1 MTRITATNLQA
12 ATGCSP
18 VLAATYAGPMDDA
31 CRLFDIDNP
40 RRVAAFVAQV
50 AHESDLFTATEERLN
65 YSAEGLARTWPARYS
80 EMGRPAKDEDRDES
94 GPRKIRPNALALQ
107 LHRNP
112 QAIANHTYANRMGN
126 GSPESGDGWRYRGR
140 GLIQLTGK
148 ANYEAIGEVVR
159 GVDPD
164 APDFVANQDAV
175 KEPRWSAM
183 AAAAFWSERGL
194 NELADAKRF
203 RDITRR
209 INGGEKGMDHRL
221 KLYRR
226 ALAAF
231 GA

>member
-65 YSAEGLARTWPARYS
+65 YSAEGLARTWPARYARA
-80 EMGRPAKDEDRDES
+80 GVKGNP
-94 GPRKIRPNALALQ
+94 PNDLALQ
-107 LHRNP
+107 LARRP
-112 QAIANHTYANRMGN
+112 ELIASHTYANRMGN
-126 GSPESGDGWRYRGR
+126 GAPESGDGWRYRGR

-148 ANYEAIGEVVR
+148 ANYEAIGDVVR

-164 APDFVANQDAV
+164 APDFVANPDAV

-194 NELADAKRF
+194 NDLADAQRF

-209 INGGEKGMDHRL
+209 INGGENGMDHRL

>member
-12 ATGCSP
+12 ATGCTRA
-18 VLAATYAGPMDDA
+18 LAETYAGPMDDA

-40 RRVAAFVAQV
+40 RRLAAFVAQV
-50 AHESDLFTATEERLN
+50 AHESDGFTANEERLN
-65 YSAEGLARTWPARYS
+65 YSAQGLANTWPARYS
-80 EMGRPAKDEDRDES
+80 VGGNAKII
-94 GPRKIRPNALALQ
+94 KPNALALQ

-164 APDFVANQDAV
+164 APDFVANPDAV

-194 NELADAKRF
+194 NDLADAQRF
-203 RDITRR
+203 RDITQR
-209 INGGEKGMDHRL
+209 INGGQKGKDHREG
-221 KLYRR
+221 LYRR

>member
-18 VLAATYAGPMDDA
+18 VLAATYAGPIDDA
-31 CRLFDIDNP
+31 CRLFEINTP
-40 RRVAAFVAQV
+40 RRVAAFIAQV
-50 AHESDLFTATEERLN
+50 AHESDGFTATEERLN
-65 YSAEGLARTWPARYS
+65 YSADGLARTWPARYA
-80 EMGRPAKDEDRDES
+80 EGGNK
-94 GPRKIRPNALALQ
+94 GNKPNALALQ

-126 GSPESGDGWRYRGR
+126 GSPESGDGWKYRGR
-140 GLIQLTGK
+140 GLIQLTGR
-148 ANYEAIGEVVR
+148 ANYEAIGEVVKAH
-159 GVDPD
+159 DPD
-164 APDFVANQDAV
+164 APDFVANPDAV

-183 AAAAFWSERGL
+183 AAAAFWSERDL
-194 NELADAKRF
+194 NTLADAQRF

-209 INGGEKGMDHRL
+209 INGGENGMDHRL

-226 ALAAF
+226 ALPAF